1 MGEPVIFD
9 ATPDTAYVNHFSRE
23 NLLLVLRFCPHL
35 AKDLLEINICTCFQR
50 DSVFRFGD
58 REGRHVR

>member
-1 MGEPVIFD
+1 MIFD

-23 NLLLVLRFCPHL
+23 NLFLVLRFCPHL
-35 AKDLLEINICTCFQR
+35 AKDLLEINICACFQR

-58 REGRHVR
+58 GEGRHIR